1 MSLSF
6 KIHNIFSKSPKIL
19 LLAGNY
25 NVIGN
30 CTYSIINK
38 TDACIN
44 NLYID
49 PKYRNY
55 ENGSKLLQHTEDI
68 LKKNH
73 SIEKTSLLA
82 HEKVNCSLSNFFK
95 KNGYFV
101 TNTNYDRYD
110 DGVNIYNLIPMHK
123 HLNLK

>member
-1 MSLSF
+1 MSHVF
-6 KIHNIFSKSPKIL
+6 KITNIFSKSPKIL
-19 LLAGNY
+19 LIN
-25 NVIGN
+25 NNNNIIGN

-49 PKYRNY
+49 PEYRNCD
-55 ENGSKLLQHTEDI
+55 NGSKLLQHTEDI
-68 LKKNH
+68 LKKYH
-73 SIEKTSLLA
+73 SIENTSLLA

-110 DGVNIYNLIPMHK
+110 DELNIYNLIPMHK
-123 HLNLK
+123 RL

>member
-1 MSLSF
+1 MSRVF
-6 KIHNIFSKSPKIL
+6 KITKIFSKSPKIL
-19 LLAGNY
+19 LIN
-25 NVIGN
+25 NNNNIIGN

-49 PKYRNY
+49 PEYRNCD
-55 ENGSKLLQHTEDI
+55 NGSKLLQHTEDI
-68 LKKNH
+68 LKKYH
-73 SIEKTSLLA
+73 SIENASLLA

-95 KNGYFV
+95 KNGYLV
-101 TNTNYDRYD
+101 TNTNYERYD

-123 HLNLK
+123 RFRL

>member
-1 MSLSF
+1 MSRLF
-6 KIHNIFSKSPKIL
+6 KITKIFTQSPKIL
-19 LLAGNY
+19 LIKN
-25 NVIGN
+25 NNIIGN

-49 PKYRNY
+49 PKYRNC
-55 ENGSKLLQHTEDI
+55 ENGSKLLQHTENI
-68 LKKNH
+68 LKTSYH
-73 SIEKTSLLA
+73 IEKTSLLA
-82 HEKVNCSLSNFFK
+82 HEKVNCILSNFFK

-101 TNTNYDRYD
+101 TNTNFDIYD
-110 DGVNIYNLIPMHK
+110 DGINIYNLIPMHK

>member
-1 MSLSF
+1 MSRLF
-6 KIHNIFSKSPKIL
+6 KITKIFTKSPKIL
-19 LLAGNY
+19 LIKN
-25 NVIGN
+25 NNIIGN

-49 PKYRNY
+49 PKYRNC
-55 ENGSKLLQHTEDI
+55 ENGSILLQHTENI
-68 LKKNH
+68 LKTSYH
-73 SIEKTSLLA
+73 IEKTSLLA

-110 DGVNIYNLIPMHK
+110 DGLNTYNLIPMHK

>member
-1 MSLSF
+1 MSRLF
-6 KIHNIFSKSPKIL
+6 KITKIFTKSPKIL
-19 LLAGNY
+19 LIKN
-25 NVIGN
+25 NNIIGN

-49 PKYRNY
+49 PKYRNC
-55 ENGSKLLQHTEDI
+55 ENGSKLLQYTENI
-68 LKKNH
+68 LKTSYH
-73 SIEKTSLLA
+73 IEKTSLLA
-82 HEKVNCSLSNFFK
+82 HEKVNCSLSIFFK

-101 TNTNYDRYD
+101 TNTNFDIYD
-110 DGVNIYNLIPMHK
+110 DGINIYNLIPMHK